1 MMVCET
7 PAVLIVDDDEVI
19 CHLVCD
25 SLAEEGYTCDI
36 ASNADDALNRLQNH
50 SFDVVLL
57 DIKLPGI
64 SGMDL
69 LKVVEKNYQMTAII
83 MISGVKDID
92 TAVES
97 MKMGALDYLVKP
109 FSIDKLIT
117 SVGTVLKNRKPL
129 CDVHNTMSGLREPNE
144 GMNDKEQSIIQID
157 AIAYGVDAQV
167 DYFDFHSKMVTNKTI
182 ELAHWL
188 GLPEKEI
195 EKWSVSRSEFY
206 SERDKRINTMLSK
219 LERKAIAQALL
230 GLAGSISYFPENDGE
245 QN

>member
-1 MMVCET
+1 MVICKT
-7 PAVLIVDDDEVI
+7 PAVLIVDDDEAI
-19 CHLVCD
+19 CQLVCD
-25 SLAEEGYTCDI
+25 GLAEEGYMCDI
-36 ASNADDALNRLQNH
+36 ASNANDALNRLQNH
-50 SFDVVLL
+50 SFDVALL
-57 DIKLPGI
+57 DVKLPGI
-64 SGMDL
+64 SGLDL
-69 LKVVEKNYQMTAII
+69 LQVVEKNYQTTAII
-83 MISGVKDID
+83 MISAVTDID
-92 TAVES
+92 TVVES

-117 SVGTVLKNRKPL
+117 SIGTVLKNRKRL
-129 CDVHNTMSGLREPNE
+129 CNVHNAMLCFRETNE
-144 GMNDKEQSIIQID
+144 GKKAEEQTIIHID

-195 EKWSVSRSEFY
+195 EKWSVSRDEFY
-206 SERDKRINTMLSK
+206 SERDRKINTMLSK

-230 GLAGSISYFPENDGE
+230 GLAGSISYFTENDRE